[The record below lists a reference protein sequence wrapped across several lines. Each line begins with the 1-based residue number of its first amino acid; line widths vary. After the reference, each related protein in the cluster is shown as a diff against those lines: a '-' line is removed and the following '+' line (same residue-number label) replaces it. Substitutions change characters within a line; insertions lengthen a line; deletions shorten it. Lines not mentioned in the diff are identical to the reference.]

1 MRSRPRLR
9 RWLHP
14 RNHPLLLLKA
24 STESWQRY
32 VASFPISGVGSTLA
46 PHPPPPPLM
55 QFDAISDIIAPHSFL
70 LQLQAAAAITTGPAA
85 VDLLLS
91 ELGSV
96 AAAAAP
102 LACAEPGGAAAGVP
116 AAPVAG
122 DKRPRDAE
130 LSNVVSNTDA
140 ACVIA
145 LLTAHRNAFASVPA
159 GLESVGPTITDL
171 RTKATSI
178 SEGLR
183 ALSATLQQ
191 AQKKAKGVDDPREDI
206 IRRSLIAY
214 LKTEKPKAVRAPKLP
229 PVAGAPE
236 VPEAGAT
243 AHTLKCEVPPMPVAA
258 AATGPI
264 VCPLPVAHVVPATQ
278 APAAAP
284 PAAPLAAAALVSPAV
299 APPVEVDADTF
310 TVIFNVFGM
319 GRAAYDAIVRGR

>member
-1 MRSRPRLR
+1 
-9 RWLHP
+9 
-14 RNHPLLLLKA
+14 
-24 STESWQRY
+24 
-32 VASFPISGVGSTLA
+32 
-46 PHPPPPPLM
+46 M
-55 QFDAISDIIAPHSFL
+55 QFDAISDVIAPHSFL

-91 ELGSV
+91 ELGPV
-96 AAAAAP
+96 AAAAP
-102 LACAEPGGAAAGVP
+102 SSGEPGGAAAGVP

-130 LSNVVSNTDA
+130 LSNAVSNADA
-140 ACVIA
+140 ASVVA
-145 LLTAHRNAFASVPA
+145 LLTAHRNAFVSVPA

-183 ALSATLQQ
+183 ALSTTLQQ

-229 PVAGAPE
+229 PSSGPPE
-236 VPEAGAT
+236 APEAGASV
-243 AHTLKCEVPPMPVAA
+243 HTLKFEVLPKPAVT
-258 AATGPI
+258 AATGPV
-264 VCPLPVAHVVPATQ
+264 VCPLPVAQVLATATQ
-278 APAAAP
+278 APAAALP
-284 PAAPLAAAALVSPAV
+284 TAPVAASAAALVSPAV
-299 APPVEVDADTF
+299 APGEGDADTF
-310 TVIFNVFGM
+310 AVIFNVFGM